1 MECATES
8 TCTSRN
14 NIRNTIGLTDTHAD
28 VGTRTTDANYSMWTT
43 MCIAWFAIISPN
55 RKSFIGRR
63 CLRGKASIPATAK

>member
-1 MECATES
+1 M
-8 TCTSRN
+8 
-14 NIRNTIGLTDTHAD
+14 TDTHAD